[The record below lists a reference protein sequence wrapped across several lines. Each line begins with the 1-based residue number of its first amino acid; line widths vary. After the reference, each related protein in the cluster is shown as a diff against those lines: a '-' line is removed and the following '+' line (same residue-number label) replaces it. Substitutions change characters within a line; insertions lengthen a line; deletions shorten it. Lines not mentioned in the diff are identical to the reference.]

1 MQRTAPVNSK
11 ENSNGISAG
20 TWMLILFITAIP
32 MIGIIALSMLFGM
45 GGGLMK
51 RLHAW
56 THKA

>member
-1 MQRTAPVNSK
+1 
-11 ENSNGISAG
+11 
-20 TWMLILFITAIP
+20 MLILFITAIP
-32 MIGIIALSMLFGM
+32 MIGVIALSMLFGM

>member
-1 MQRTAPVNSK
+1 MNNDNDRNSV
-11 ENSNGISAG
+11 SAG
-20 TWMLILFITAIP
+20 TWMLILFITAVP
-32 MIGIIALSMLFGM
+32 MLGIIALGMLFGA